1 MASQSGALS
10 FDVVLAVDAVTG
22 IAVENAHTLVLA
34 AELVNF
40 AVCLEQA
47 RAEQQHARHGEYGR
61 GSGLHGALVVAY
73 PPPVVNADVYPAQS

>member
-1 MASQSGALS
+1 
-10 FDVVLAVDAVTG
+10 
-22 IAVENAHTLVLA
+22 
-34 AELVNF
+34 LVNF

-47 RAEQQHARHGEYGR
+47 RAEQQHARQGEYGR

>member
-34 AELVNF
+34 AKLVYL
-40 AVCLEQA
+40 AVRLEQA
-47 RAEQQHARHGEYGR
+47 GAEQEHARQGEKGC
-61 GSGLHGALVVAY
+61 GSGFHGGFSCSIPSA
-73 PPPVVNADVYPAQS
+73 